1 MQQLSGAEFD
11 QAYMDEMVKDH
22 EKDIAAF
29 EQQAQAGQDPEL
41 RAFAEEALPTLRE
54 HLELAERDPVADC
67 GSARRRLGAEAG
79 RQIYNSSSGGR
90 LQYPRKEQWS
100 TRAGGLMPARF
111 L

>member
-54 HLELAERDPVADC
+54 HLELAKEIQSQIAAARGD
-67 GSARRRLGAEAG
+67 GSAQKQAG
-79 RQIYNSSSGGR
+79 R
-90 LQYPRKEQWS
+90 S
-100 TRAGGLMPARF
+100 TTAAQGVT
-111 L
+111 